1 MQVGKNY
8 LWIPKEN
15 DMLEMNHLIGVY
27 TTVIISQLSFSIPVG
42 HFICLLIGQVLQW
55 SLVYTL
61 AEDVNIY
68 IFLLREHL
76 VMVNFVILSCL
87 NTGNLC
93 YLYF

>member
-42 HFICLLIGQVLQW
+42 HIICLLIGQVL
-55 SLVYTL
+55 
-61 AEDVNIY
+61 
-68 IFLLREHL
+68 
-76 VMVNFVILSCL
+76 
-87 NTGNLC
+87 
-93 YLYF
+93 